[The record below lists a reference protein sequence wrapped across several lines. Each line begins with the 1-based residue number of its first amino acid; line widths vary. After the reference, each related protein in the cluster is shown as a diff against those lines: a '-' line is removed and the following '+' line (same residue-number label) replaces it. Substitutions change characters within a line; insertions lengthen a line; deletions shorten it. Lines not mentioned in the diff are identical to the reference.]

1 MDIEEGMIELQTK
14 YAYQEDLLQ
23 TLNDIVTA
31 QQAELAM
38 LKDDMK
44 RMRESLRTTMN
55 SQVAR
60 PEEDIPPP
68 HY

>member
-31 QQAELAM
+31 QQAELAV

-44 RMRESLRTTMN
+44 RMRESLRSTMN

>member
-44 RMRESLRTTMN
+44 RMRESLRSTMN
-55 SQVAR
+55 SEIAR

>member
-1 MDIEEGMIELQTK
+1 MDIEEGIIELQTK

-38 LKDDMK
+38 LKDEMK
-44 RMRESLRTTMN
+44 RMRESLSGMMG
-55 SQVAR
+55 SQLAR
-60 PEEDIPPP
+60 PDEEVPPP

>member
-44 RMRESLRTTMN
+44 RMRESLRSTMN
-55 SQVAR
+55 SQIAR